1 MKISRLMPLILFL
14 AFLKFVVAG
23 TYFFLFHQGKFSL
36 AVAEAKAEAKTQNGN
51 EDIFSC
57 PKALYEALRIEKE
70 RLAQEKESLAQEK
83 ARLSLLEKQIQRRLA
98 ALENLNEEVEQKLNE
113 LKVIKTKRFK
123 LLVGAYGNMKP
134 SKAAKLL
141 VAMEPEMA
149 IKILSALK
157 TEQVA
162 RILSAMPPEK
172 AASLAE
178 ALSGLPP
185 REM

>member
-1 MKISRLMPLILFL
+1 MKTSKLMSLVLIL
-14 AFLKFVVAG
+14 AFIKFILAG

-36 AVAEAKAEAKTQNGN
+36 GLSEAKAEAKAKVEK

-70 RLAQEKESLAQEK
+70 RLAKEKEVLSQKKEKLA
-83 ARLSLLEKQIQRRLA
+83 LMEKQIQRRLA
-98 ALENLNEEVEQKLNE
+98 ALESLNEEVEQKLNE
-113 LKVIKTKRFK
+113 LKTIKTKRFK

-141 VAMEPEMA
+141 EAMEPDMA

-178 ALSGLPP
+178 SLSGLPP